1 MNPTPTRPTTPFRIR
16 PATVADVGPMFRVR
30 TAVRENALSLDE
42 LAAIGVTPQ
51 AIATAIQSAPCA
63 WVAAD
68 AGGEVLGFAMVD
80 LDTACLFAAFVLPE
94 QEGRGIGQGLIQ
106 TCEAALF
113 ERHPL
118 AWLETAGH
126 SRAAGVY
133 RHLGW
138 GNETEVGDG
147 DVRLEKRRP

>member
-1 MNPTPTRPTTPFRIR
+1 MNTPHRPFLVR
-16 PATVADVGPMFRVR
+16 PATVADVDAMFRVR
-30 TAVRENALSLDE
+30 TSVRENTLTLDE
-42 LAAIGVTPQ
+42 LAEIGVTPA

-63 WVAAD
+63 WVAKAD
-68 AGGEVLGFAMVD
+68 GEVLGFAMVD
-80 LDTACLFAAFVLPE
+80 LDTACLFAAFVLPGH
-94 QEGRGIGQGLIQ
+94 EGRGIGTALIR

-113 ERHPL
+113 ERHPV

-138 GNETEVGDG
+138 GGEVDVGDG
-147 DVRLEKRRP
+147 DVRMEKRCS